1 MAYRLER
8 KNIEV
13 SLFSDDIIV
22 NVQNHKEYKKKISRF
37 NEFNKVG
44 GYKSNTNINHIFIQ

>member
-37 NEFNKVG
+37 NEFNKVV
-44 GYKSNTNINHIFIQ
+44 GYKSNTKINHIFIQ